1 VHAQLSFLAPF
12 LLSQVTTLDLRFDC
26 GDGSE
31 GKGFGDASCG
41 GTVGYAHK
49 FSSII
54 FTSDTTFYYATT
66 HNLFEMSL
74 TPLPPAK

>member
-1 VHAQLSFLAPF
+1 MLAP
-12 LLSQVTTLDLRFDC
+12 
-26 GDGSE
+26 
-31 GKGFGDASCG
+31 
-41 GTVGYAHK
+41 TVGYAHK